1 MASLPNWA
9 PKGDRPAS
17 DLHAT
22 GGEIWFHWI
31 APVAATAFGIYAAP
45 TLSAGRVPV
54 LVAYLLLGI
63 AVLTMLN
70 LATWSG
76 TPWFLWPGGALVF
89 SGLLYL
95 VLRRDA

>member
-1 MASLPNWA
+1 M
-9 PKGDRPAS
+9 
-17 DLHAT
+17 HAI
-22 GGEIWFHWI
+22 GGGIWFHWI
-31 APVAATAFGIYAAP
+31 ALVAATAFGIYATP

-63 AVLTMLN
+63 AVLAMLD
-70 LATWSG
+70 LFTWSR